1 MIMKLAR
8 SPDEARTAMDALLAV
23 RTALAKG
30 GRVRSFND
38 RLCTMF
44 VKVSVKCVDVPSTR
58 VGAAFVISYQCPH
71 LHVWDPDM
79 YRCAPAAMPGR
90 FCHMYRP

>member
-44 VKVSVKCVDVPSTR
+44 VKVSVKCVDVPSR
-58 VGAAFVISYQCPH
+58 HVNAAYVISHRCPH
-71 LHVWDPDM
+71 LHVWDPNT
-79 YRCAPAAMPGR
+79 YPTLEP
-90 FCHMYRP
+90 